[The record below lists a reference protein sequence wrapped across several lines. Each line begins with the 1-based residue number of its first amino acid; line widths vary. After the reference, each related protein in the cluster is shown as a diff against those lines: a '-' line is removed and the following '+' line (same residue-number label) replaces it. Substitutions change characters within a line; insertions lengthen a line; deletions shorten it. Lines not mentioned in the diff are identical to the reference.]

1 MEEVLTEAVVDETHL
16 ALIVVVTPLILKG
29 FHNPTTLLTRSLLAH
44 LMARLS
50 TLNVKSVGKQAI
62 LL

>member
-1 MEEVLTEAVVDETHL
+1 VDKVLTEVVVDEVHL

-29 FHNPTTLLTRSLLAH
+29 FHNPTTLLARSLLAR

-50 TLNVKSVGKQAI
+50 ALNVKYVGKQAI